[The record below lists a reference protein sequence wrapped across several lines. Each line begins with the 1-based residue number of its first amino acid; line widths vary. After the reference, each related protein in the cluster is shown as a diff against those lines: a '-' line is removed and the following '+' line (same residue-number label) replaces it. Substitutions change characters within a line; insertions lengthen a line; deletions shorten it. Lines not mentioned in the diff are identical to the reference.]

1 MQRSFSQEIAEKD
14 REFEI
19 GGETFKW
26 RELPFD
32 EFKSL
37 IEMEAEFQR
46 KVQALREAEIKAA
59 EEGGEEPDSGV
70 SVGLDFL
77 IKRITFFLDP
87 ADDAHRRFKMLLK
100 RKENPVPHYQ
110 IDDLHGWL
118 WEQVSGH
125 PPTKQEIS
133 SNGGGLTET
142 TSQEESS

>member
-32 EFKSL
+32 EFKNL
-37 IEMEAEFQR
+37 IEMEEEFQR
-46 KVQALREAEIKAA
+46 KVAEARAAQA
-59 EEGGEEPDSGV
+59 EEGKAADSGV
-70 SVGLDFL
+70 NVGLDFL

-87 ADDAHRRFKMLLK
+87 EADSHRRFKALLK

-133 SNGGGLTET
+133 SNGGGVIET
-142 TSQEESS
+142 TSPEESS